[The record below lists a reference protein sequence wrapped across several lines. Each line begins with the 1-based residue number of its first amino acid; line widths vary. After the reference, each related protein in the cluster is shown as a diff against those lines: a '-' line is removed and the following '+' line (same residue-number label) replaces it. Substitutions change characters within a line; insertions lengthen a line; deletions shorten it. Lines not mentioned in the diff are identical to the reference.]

1 MQFRSANARR
11 SPAASTLSTFRR
23 LVRLCPPDHSS
34 SRLLPT
40 NSGPAESRHSRK
52 SLLSIL
58 PQPSCCHLLSTA
70 QEPASSDRELPQE
83 HSPRRPVTLQVL
95 RNPHV

>member
-11 SPAASTLSTFRR
+11 SPAASTSSTFRR

-34 SRLLPT
+34 NRLLLT

-52 SLLSIL
+52 PLLSIL
-58 PQPSCCHLLSTA
+58 PQPFCCLRLSTV
-70 QEPASSDRELPQE
+70 QEPASSDREQPQE
-83 HSPRRPVTLQVL
+83 RSPGRPATLRVL
-95 RNPHV
+95 RSLHV